1 MVEEKSIDLVIYVIL
16 LVYLSL
22 LRKVL
27 NFCNKVK
34 VELRIISGVYELIRN
49 LFVLNVRNIR
59 KVNLEDLF

>member
-34 VELRIISGVYELIRN
+34 VELRIILGVYELIRN